1 MLLVIEVIVLMFII
15 TTTWKSGLIKMM
27 ICLCYSVTKWDARD
41 YDEKTKI
48 LRKKNIELDSIMKKT
63 KRGCKN
69 VL

>member
-27 ICLCYSVTKWDARD
+27 ICLCYSVTKWYARD

-48 LRKKNIELDSIMKKT
+48 LRKKI
-63 KRGCKN
+63 KN
-69 VL
+69 